1 MATAI
6 SKTEPTAA
14 PKRSR
19 GPDRSGVVESSSGG
33 RTAAKSALLLV
44 VVLWCLIP
52 FAWLINTSL
61 KQGDAALNDPS
72 PFAGPFGLENYVS
85 VLQEGFLY
93 NLRNSL
99 VVAGTA
105 TLFCVVLGSLAA
117 YALVRLPLK
126 RKVLILGGVLAVS
139 LFPPVALLPPLYEA
153 WRSVGLL
160 NTYPGLWIPYI
171 AFTLP
176 ITIFTLTTFFS
187 AIPPDMEEAA
197 KVDGASPLQAFYRV
211 VVPLALPGIVAAAI
225 LVFVFSWNEF
235 LLASAFAP
243 RDLAVQTVPVGIANF
258 TGSVQYQRPIG
269 AVTAGSVIVTIPMI
283 AFVLLFQ
290 KRIVS
295 GLTAGGV
302 KG

>member
-1 MATAI
+1 MTSTTATTRTPETAEPGG
-6 SKTEPTAA
+6 TEGAVE
-14 PKRSR
+14 RS
-19 GPDRSGVVESSSGG
+19 STG
-33 RTAAKSALLLV
+33 RNIGKSALLAV
-44 VVLWCLIP
+44 VLLWCLIP
-52 FAWLINTSL
+52 FLWLINTSL
-61 KQGDAALNDPS
+61 KQGDEALNDPN
-72 PFAGPFGLENYVS
+72 PFAGPFGFDNYVS

-99 VVAGTA
+99 IVAGTA
-105 TLFCVVLGSLAA
+105 TAVCIVLGSLAA
-117 YALVRLPLK
+117 YALVRLPMK
-126 RKVLILGGVLAVS
+126 GKIAVLTGVLAVS

-153 WRSVGLL
+153 WRALGLL

-176 ITIFTLTTFFS
+176 LTIYTLTTFFA
-187 AIPPDMEEAA
+187 AIPADMEEAA
-197 KVDGASPLQAFYRV
+197 KVDGATPLQAFYRV
-211 VVPLALPGIVAAAI
+211 VVPLALPGIVSAAI
-225 LVFVFSWNEF
+225 IVFVFSWNEF

-243 RDLAVQTVPVGIANF
+243 RDLAVQPVSVGIANF